1 MVSEKRLQSGDS
13 FFFWIIHLTIVLRL
27 LRFVTSCTDLF
38 RLLAVELDT
47 IEEFEADGVEFEAD
61 GVEFEADGVEFE
73 ADGVVDGWGTSIP
86 RASTVDILRV
96 EDVVALSMFFCWCF
110 ANMAMIGEP
119 L

>member
-1 MVSEKRLQSGDS
+1 M
-13 FFFWIIHLTIVLRL
+13 TIVLCL

-38 RLLAVELDT
+38 PLLAVKFNA
-47 IEEFEADGVEFEAD
+47 IEEFEADS
-61 GVEFEADGVEFE
+61 VEFE

-119 L
+119 M

>member
-1 MVSEKRLQSGDS
+1 MVSKKRLQSEDS
-13 FFFWIIHLTIVLRL
+13 FFFWIIHLTIVFRL

-38 RLLAVELDT
+38 RLLAVELDA
-47 IEEFEADGVEFEAD
+47 IEEFEADGVEFD
-61 GVEFEADGVEFE
+61 V
-73 ADGVVDGWGTSIP
+73 DGVVDGWGTSIP